1 MTKAETPLA
10 ATEPTEEQLDAMVA
24 ELFAPRI
31 AEAPAMMAVPA
42 FAAFIGCGVSTTW
55 RHIANGMLPPVVKIG
70 GRTVMPVAAGVRAI
84 AREAFKQRHAA
95 PSRPARGR
103 AA

>member
-1 MTKAETPLA
+1 MMKAETPLT
-10 ATEPTEEQLDAMVA
+10 ATEPTEEQLDEMVA
-24 ELFAPRI
+24 ALFGDRLAS
-31 AEAPAMMAVPA
+31 APALMAIPA
-42 FAAFIGCGVSTTW
+42 FAAFVGLGVSTTW

-70 GRTVMPVAAGVRAI
+70 GRTVMPVTEGARAI